1 MVISK
6 KDKKLI
12 ILILSTIITLWFLG
26 LIFSSIFAKVSF
38 DSSKVKIITENNSK
52 WLNSS
57 RKIESSDLKN
67 RVILLD
73 FWSYACVNC
82 LNMIPEIKK
91 LETEFGN
98 RLTVIGVHSGKFNNE
113 KNDESIK
120 KAIIKNDVSHLVVN
134 DSEFKIWNGFKISSW
149 PTFVLIDAKGRVVK
163 KYDGKISAEDLR
175 KDIKKLIS
183 KYKYRLNNERLPIVL
198 EKNRVV
204 DYILKFPGE
213 IIFAQNFSYK
223 NINKANVLIIANTG
237 KNKILVTNLNGNI
250 LLEIGSGDVGFDDGD
265 FYSASFNSPRGLLFK
280 NNNLYIADTSN
291 HALRKINFTDGKVST
306 LIGNGKRGEVVKQSD
321 RADKISLSS
330 PFDLAFFPDKNN
342 IVISNSGTNQLL
354 KYNTSSNT
362 VTPFAGNGSKGLI
375 NGAYPNN
382 SLAQPSG
389 LSSYGE
395 QLYFVDAESS
405 SLRSISKSGVV
416 KTLIG
421 NGLSEFGYKGGK
433 KDEALMQHPV
443 GIIAFDKEIY
453 IADTHNHAIRRYNI
467 KTGELSTYSGGER
480 GDNINGGKRTQYD
493 EPEAITYFADRFY
506 IVDSNNNRIVEIA
519 KNNGGAK
526 ILNILPAQKLPA
538 DYLLEYLPNLE
549 TLPSDDVQSVGNVKL
564 IFNLK
569 KGWKI
574 NDEAPSFFNLVE
586 IKNKKEA
593 NLIASFNDMQIKSGS
608 VKLPNISDKNTY
620 YLQGTVYY
628 CQDKANAL
636 CLVKSYEKKLIPSLV
651 GATEIKIN
659 FQY

>member
-26 LIFSSIFAKVSF
+26 LVISSIFTKVSF
-38 DSSKVKIITENNSK
+38 DSSKVKILTDNHSK

-57 RKIESSDLKN
+57 RQIESSDLKN

-73 FWSYACVNC
+73 FWTYACVNC
-82 LNMIPEIKK
+82 LHMVPEIKK

-120 KAIIKNDVSHLVVN
+120 KAIIKNDISHLVVN
-134 DSEFKIWNGFKISSW
+134 DSEFKIWNGFKVSSW
-149 PTFVLIDAKGRVVK
+149 PSFVLIDAKGHVVK
-163 KYDGKISAEDLR
+163 KYDGEISAENLR
-175 KDIKKLIS
+175 KDIKKLIK
-183 KYKYRLNNERLPIVL
+183 KYKYRLNSERLPIIL
-198 EKNRVV
+198 EKNRVA

-213 IIFAQNFSYK
+213 IIAVQNFSYK
-223 NINKANVLIIANTG
+223 NINKINALIISNTG

-250 LLEIGSGDVGFDDGD
+250 LLEIGSGEIGFDDGD
-265 FYSASFNSPRGLLFK
+265 LDSSSFNSPRGLLFK
-280 NNNLYIADTSN
+280 DNILYVADTSN
-291 HALRKINFTDGKVST
+291 HAIRKINFTDGKVST
-306 LIGNGKRGEVVKQSD
+306 LIGSGKRGEVVKLSD
-321 RADKISLSS
+321 RIDEISLSS

-342 IVISNSGTNQLL
+342 IVISNSGTHQLL
-354 KYNTSSNT
+354 KYNIPSNT
-362 VTPFAGNGSKGLI
+362 IIPFAGNGSKGLV
-375 NGAYPNN
+375 NGHYPDN

-389 LSSYGE
+389 LSSYGS

-405 SLRSISKSGVV
+405 SLRSISKNGLV

-421 NGLSEFGYKGGK
+421 HGLSEFGHRGGK
-433 KDEALMQHPV
+433 KDKALMQHPV
-443 GIIAFDKEIY
+443 GVIAFDKEIY
-453 IADTHNHAIRRYNI
+453 ISDTHNHAIRRYNI

-480 GDNINGGKRTQYD
+480 GDGVSSGKRTEYD

-506 IVDSNNNRIVEIA
+506 IVDTNNNRVMELA
-519 KNNGGAK
+519 KNNGNAK
-526 ILNILPAQKLPA
+526 ILNIMPRQKLPA

-549 TLPSDDVQSVGNVKL
+549 KLPSKAVRNIGQVKL

-586 IKNKKEA
+586 VKNKKEA
-593 NLIASFNDMQIKSGS
+593 NLIASFNDTAIKSGS
-608 VKLPNISDKNTY
+608 VKLPNISSENTY

-628 CQDKANAL
+628 CEDKANAL
-636 CLVKSYEKKLIPSLV
+636 CLIRSYEQKLSPSLI
-651 GATEIKIN
+651 GSDEIKIN
-659 FQY
+659 FTY